1 MQTKERI
8 FHAITF
14 EAVAL
19 AIIIPATAL
28 ITGKATGDL
37 AIVGIGLSLFTV
49 VWNYFYNILFDRWF
63 GSDRSNRSLKMRIGH
78 TFGFEAGLIFLTV
91 PTIAWFLQI
100 SIGAALLLEAG
111 FLVFFFF
118 YATGFNMAYD
128 RIQPYKW
135 LFGHKAKATAKA

>member
-14 EAVAL
+14 EALAL
-19 AIIIPATAL
+19 AIIIPSAAV
-28 ITGKATGDL
+28 ITGKATGSL

-49 VWNYFYNILFDRWF
+49 VWNYFYNIGFDRWF
-63 GSDRSNRSLKMRIGH
+63 GHDRVNRSLKLRVGH
-78 TFGFEAGLIFLTV
+78 TFGFEGGLIFLTV

-100 SIGAALLLEAG
+100 SIGAALMLEAG

-118 YATGFNMAYD
+118 YATGFNWCYD
-128 RIQPYKW
+128 RLQPYKW
-135 LFGHKAKATAKA
+135 MFANRTEA

>member
-8 FHAITF
+8 FHAISF
-14 EAVAL
+14 EALAL

-63 GSDRSNRSLKMRIGH
+63 GFDRSNRSLMLRIGH
-78 TFGFEAGLIFLTV
+78 TFGFEGGLVLLSV
-91 PTIAWFLQI
+91 PVMAWFLQI

-111 FLVFFFF
+111 FLIFFFF
-118 YATGFNMAYD
+118 YAMGFNWCYD
-128 RIQPYKW
+128 KVQPYRRV
-135 LFGHKAKATAKA
+135 FSS

>member
-19 AIIIPATAL
+19 AIIIPSAAM
-28 ITGKATGDL
+28 ITGKATGSL
-37 AIVGIGLSLFTV
+37 AVVGIGLSLFTV
-49 VWNYFYNILFDRWF
+49 VWNYFYNIWFDRWF
-63 GSDRSNRSLKMRIGH
+63 GYDRANRSFKLRVGH
-78 TFGFEAGLIFLTV
+78 TFGFEGGLIFLTV

-118 YATGFNMAYD
+118 YATGFNWLYD
-128 RIQPYKW
+128 RLQPYKW
-135 LFGHKAKATAKA
+135 MFASKRQA

>member
-19 AIIIPATAL
+19 AIIIPTTAL

-49 VWNYFYNILFDRWF
+49 VWNYIYNIIFDRWF
-63 GSDRSNRSLKMRIGH
+63 GSDRSHRSLKMRIGH
-78 TFGFEAGLIFLTV
+78 TFGFEGGLIFLSV

-100 SIGAALLLEAG
+100 SIWGALLLEAG

-128 RIQPYKW
+128 KLQPYKW
-135 LFGHKAKATAKA
+135 LFSTKTTSSAL

>member
-14 EAVAL
+14 EAIAL
-19 AIIIPATAL
+19 AIIIPGTAM

-37 AIVGIGLSLFTV
+37 AIVGVGLSLFTV
-49 VWNYFYNILFDRWF
+49 VWNYFYNVLFDRWF
-63 GSDRSNRSLKMRIGH
+63 GSDRSSRSLAMRIGH

-91 PTIAWFLQI
+91 PTIAWFFQI

-118 YATGFNMAYD
+118 YATGFNWCYD
-128 RIQPYKW
+128 RLQPYKKI
-135 LFGHKAKATAKA
+135 FGHKASAVVQ